1 VAKLDSPRGLQASK
15 TEQNFDSALADVIL
29 KDHAKISHIMKKR
42 IECLKHLQQV
52 WSKGDL
58 DLFVSSITQQR
69 DMFVVCDI
77 LSMVSQTELI
87 DLLPDD
93 GEIDILDSVD
103 AALKGEDNKPFLE
116 SVNFS
121 QSIMLLKK
129 LI

>member
-1 VAKLDSPRGLQASK
+1 
-15 TEQNFDSALADVIL
+15 
-29 KDHAKISHIMKKR
+29 MKKR

-103 AALKGEDNKPFLE
+103 AALKGEDSKPFLE
-116 SVNFS
+116 SVTFS